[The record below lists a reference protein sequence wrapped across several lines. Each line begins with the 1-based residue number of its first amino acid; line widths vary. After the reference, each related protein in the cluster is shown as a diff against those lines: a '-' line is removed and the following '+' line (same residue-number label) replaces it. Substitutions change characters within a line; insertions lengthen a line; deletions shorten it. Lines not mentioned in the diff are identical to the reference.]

1 MSSVVIAGNT
11 SGSIT
16 ISAPDVSGS
25 NTLTLPVATDTLVG
39 KATTDTL
46 TNKTL
51 VDPTITGLQTLNTPN
66 TFGFKN
72 RIINGGMVISQRN
85 GTTATTTADD
95 YPVDRFQIANNSAAT
110 FSSVQSTTAPAGF
123 TNSFLFTVTSA
134 DSSVTGADRTFIRHR
149 IEGYNVSDLGFG
161 TASAKTITLSAQ
173 VYSSVTGTFGGA
185 ILNNAEDRSFAFTYS
200 IPVANTWTP
209 ISITITG
216 DTTGTWLTTNGRGI
230 NVLFSL
236 GMGSSLTTTAGSWTA
251 GQFYSANGCTNLIST
266 NGATFYITGVQ
277 LEKGS
282 TATSFDF
289 RAYSTELAMCQRYLF
304 VIKSSEH
311 SDPYCRFIQGDIESG
326 TTFTS
331 AYTLPVRMRTSP
343 TITATSTALNYA
355 VYSAGTVTGCNT
367 APIVNSGNPQTVCVT
382 VTVASGL
389 TAGRGATI
397 IANNNNSAFLYFGA
411 EL

>member
-51 VDPTITGLQTLNTPN
+51 VDPTITDLQTLNTPN

-185 ILNNAEDRSFAFTYS
+185 ILNNTEDRSFAFTYS

-236 GMGSSLTTTAGSWTA
+236 GMGSSLTTAAGSWTA
-251 GQFYSANGCTNLIST
+251 GQFYSATGCTNLIST
-266 NGATFYITGVQ
+266 SGATFYITGVQ

-289 RAYSTELAMCQRYLF
+289 RPYTTELQLCQRYLPAWQAGGNSNAQVPGSATALVTNVYMLF
-304 VIKSSEH
+304 PFPVTARAAPTGITLSNVAHMSFGNNDGNAACTVSTGLAQSS
-311 SDPYCRFIQGDIESG
+311 SFAANF
-326 TTFTS
+326 TFT
-331 AYTLPVRMRTSP
+331 V
-343 TITATSTALNYA
+343 A
-355 VYSAGTVTGCNT
+355 VT
-367 APIVNSGNPQTVCVT
+367 
-382 VTVASGL
+382 
-389 TAGRGATI
+389 RGATTTPGWLY
-397 IANNNNSAFLYFGA
+397 ANNTSLSFYFTGC